1 MTSLFISYS
10 RKDIQAARKLTG
22 AFKGQELD
30 FWIDWEGIPPTVDW
44 WKEIEKGIEEAD
56 IFLFLISPDSAK
68 SKVCRQ
74 EIEHAI
80 KNGKRLIPLVVRD
93 IDVAESPA
101 ELSHLNWLF
110 FREHDEFDPAF
121 DKLLVAIKT
130 DYIWV
135 QVHRQLQVKALE
147 WERSSKDNSFLLQG
161 KELQEAEFQLAT
173 NTSKEP
179 HPTDL
184 QREYVFKSRQAS
196 DVRRR
201 HNRII
206 SIGVIIALAVL
217 SVIAFIQAG
226 LATTRGNEAQ
236 EASTRAV
243 ANERT
248 AQANEQEA
256 QKQAALAQAGELAAM
271 SITSLD
277 SDPELSLHLAM
288 LSLDTMHTPQGEE
301 ALRRALV
308 SPPVELTLLGHS
320 GAVYSVEYDSEGNR
334 LLTAGADGTARL
346 WDAKT
351 GEELIRFEGHKGAV
365 NDAAFSPDG
374 RFVATAG
381 ADGTVRIWDANT
393 TEQMRSMKHSAA
405 VNSVAFSPDGDSVV
419 TASDDTTARVWK
431 VTSGKEVFPL
441 DNDDTAVRSA
451 LFSPDGEVI
460 ATGGYDGEINVW
472 DATTGELLKSLSNY
486 GQGINAIAFDPDSQY
501 ILADWVYNAYF
512 WDIRDETWVAK
523 YFGGH
528 TWYLTSFTLSPD
540 GKQVVTASRDHTVGI
555 WDIDSG
561 TTDAESSAAVEV
573 LRGHSGAVYSVSFS
587 PGGDQLATASEDETV
602 RIWNMGEWR
611 KRVLIGNGGYPN
623 RAVYSSDGRQIA
635 TSDNRGMIQI
645 WDAQSGRE
653 LKAWQSGVLVN
664 RLYFSPDDKQL
675 IISGNDGRWGL
686 WDIQTR
692 KEVYKSPASENII
705 SDARFSQDGTR
716 IISTDRG
723 GKGIIWDARTKQQLV
738 TLDGDN
744 QGIWTGT
751 LSPDGQLAAT
761 AGTGNVTRIWDAQ
774 TGQTLHVLYGHSDL
788 VTSVVFDPGGT
799 RVVTASVDG
808 TAIIWDVS
816 TGKSLY
822 ALKGHTRELTDV
834 AFSPKDP
841 YIATASRDR
850 TVILW
855 NAETGN
861 EVVQLFG
868 HNQDV
873 YSVVFS
879 PDGRYLLTSSYDGTA
894 RIYPVYFEDVL
905 ALAQSL
911 LSARELTCVGRIKF
925 LHAKM
930 LHTNA
935 SVDTHS
941 IT

>member
-10 RKDIQAARKLTG
+10 RKDIQAARKLTE

-68 SKVCRQ
+68 SKVCRL
-74 EIEHAI
+74 EIQHAI
-80 KNGKRLIPLVVRD
+80 KNGKRLFPLVVREVQAD
-93 IDVAESPA
+93 EAPQ
-101 ELSHLNWLF
+101 ELSHLNYMF
-110 FREHDEFDPAF
+110 FRETDEFDLAF
-121 DKLLVAIKT
+121 DKLLAAIRT
-130 DYIWV
+130 DYAWA

-147 WERSSKDNSFLLQG
+147 WDRAGKDDSFLLQG
-161 KELQEAEFQLAT
+161 KELREAEFQLAT

-184 QREYVFKSRQAS
+184 QREYVFKSRQGS
-196 DVRRR
+196 DIRRR
-201 HNRII
+201 RNRII
-206 SIGVIIALAVL
+206 GIGVIIALAVL

-243 ANERT
+243 ANART
-248 AQANEQEA
+248 ARANEQEA

-288 LSLDTMHTPQGEE
+288 LSLEKKQTPQGEE

-320 GAVYSVEYDSEGNR
+320 GAVYSVEYASEGKR
-334 LLTAGADGTARL
+334 RLTASADGTARI

-351 GEELIRFEGHKGAV
+351 GEELIVFEGHKGAV

-374 RFVATAG
+374 QLVATAG
-381 ADGTVRIWDANT
+381 ADGTVRLWDANT
-393 TEQMRSMKHSAA
+393 REQMRSMKHGAA
-405 VNSVAFSPDGDSVV
+405 VNSVAFSPDGDSIV
-419 TASDDTTARVWK
+419 TASDDTTARVWQ
-431 VTSGKEVFPL
+431 VASGKELFPL

-451 LFSPDGEVI
+451 VFGPNGDVI
-460 ATGGYDGEINVW
+460 ATGGYDGEINIW
-472 DATTGELLKSLSNY
+472 DATTGELIKSLSNY
-486 GQGINAIAFDPDSQY
+486 EQGVNAIAFDPDSQY
-501 ILADWVYNAYF
+501 VLADWVYNAYF
-512 WDIRDETWVAK
+512 WDIQDETWVAK

-573 LRGHSGAVYSVSFS
+573 LRGHSGAVYAVSFS
-587 PGGDQLATASEDETV
+587 PSGDQLATASEDQTV
-602 RIWNMGEWR
+602 RIWNIGEWR

-675 IISGNDGRWGL
+675 IISGNDGRWHL

-692 KEVYKSPASENII
+692 KEVFQSPASSDII

-723 GKGIIWDARTKQQLV
+723 GQGIIWDAKTKQPLV
-738 TLDGDN
+738 VLDGK
-744 QGIWTGT
+744 QGIWTGM

-761 AGTGNVTRIWDAQ
+761 AGTGNISRIWDAQ
-774 TGQTLHVLYGHSDL
+774 TGQILHTLSGHSDL

-808 TAIIWDVS
+808 TAIIWDAK
-816 TGKSLY
+816 TGKALHV
-822 ALKGHTRELTDV
+822 LKGHTRELTDV
-834 AFSPKDP
+834 AFSPKDQ
-841 YIATASRDR
+841 YIATASRDH

-855 NAETGN
+855 NAETGD
-861 EVVQLFG
+861 EIVQLFG

-905 ALAQSL
+905 VLAKSL
-911 LSARELTCVGRIKF
+911 LSSRELTCAERIKY
-925 LHAKM
+925 LHDEM
-930 LHTNA
+930 CSTPTRVLTP
-935 SVDTHS
+935 
-941 IT
+941 IP